1 MVNLPPSIEI
11 VEVGPRDGLQNET
24 EILTVSTRIEFIKR
38 LVDAGISRM
47 EAVSFVH
54 PKRVPQMADAEAVIG
69 SLPDNDGVTYIGLVL
84 NKRGL
89 DRAIEAGCKEI
100 NYALVASDTFSQKNQ
115 GTTIEQAIDVYDDI
129 AVTAKNANIRCSLTT
144 VSYTHLTLPT
154 NREV

>member
-38 LVDAGISRM
+38 LVDAGIRRM

-69 SLPDNDGVTYIGLVL
+69 SLPDNDGVTYICLLYTSPSPRDGLL
-84 NKRGL
+84 CRMPSS
-89 DRAIEAGCKEI
+89 A
-100 NYALVASDTFSQKNQ
+100 
-115 GTTIEQAIDVYDDI
+115 
-129 AVTAKNANIRCSLTT
+129 
-144 VSYTHLTLPT
+144 
-154 NREV
+154 